1 MTSHKLIVSLAF
13 AASLA
18 ACSANL
24 HPADQMETVR
34 TRLLGKWQARGS
46 IFPKIFTSP
55 HYTDTQFEFF
65 ADGSVAES
73 GKSRSGWQQE
83 RTGTFKFIDAT
94 HIKIDEGWMYGITIY
109 EADWQDN
116 DHVTL
121 HVADNLTLPLHR
133 VN

>member
-1 MTSHKLIVSLAF
+1 MTSRILICLAF

-24 HPADQMETVR
+24 HPSADQVESAR

-46 IFPKIFTSP
+46 LFGSG
-55 HYTDTQFEFF
+55 YTDTQFEFF

-73 GKSRSGWQQE
+73 GKSRRGWQQE
-83 RTGTFKFIDAT
+83 RTGTFKFVDST
-94 HIKIDEGWMYGITIY
+94 HIKVDEGWMWGTIIY
-109 EADWQDN
+109 KVDWQDN

-121 HVADNLTLPLHR
+121 RVGDERTVPLLR